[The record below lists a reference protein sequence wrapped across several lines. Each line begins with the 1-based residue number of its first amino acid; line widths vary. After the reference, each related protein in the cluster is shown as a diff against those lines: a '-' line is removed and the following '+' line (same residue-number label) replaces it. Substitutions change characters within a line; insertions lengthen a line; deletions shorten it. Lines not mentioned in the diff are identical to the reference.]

1 MNNLI
6 FELKRV
12 TKIFIQG
19 TREISIFKDLN
30 LSLIQ
35 GKSLAIIG
43 QSGSGK
49 SSLLHLMAGLDVPT
63 KGSIFYKGNS
73 LLDLSLNEKA
83 TFRNKEL
90 GFVYQ
95 FHHLLPEFTAI
106 ENAAM
111 PLFLSRKYSKT
122 ESLEIARDL
131 LSQVGL
137 DSRISHL
144 PGELSGGE
152 RQRVSV
158 ARALSNNPSCLIMDE
173 PTGDLDLE
181 NSQNMFDLIINLSKK
196 HKTSMIIA
204 THDMNLASQFNEIF
218 DYIDSWYNRKRIH

>member
-19 TREISIFKDLN
+19 TREIPIFKDLN

-122 ESLEIARDL
+122 DSLEIARDL

-218 DYIDSWYNRKRIH
+218 DLDKQF

>member
-181 NSQNMFDLIINLSKK
+181 NSHNMFDLIINLSKK
-196 HKTSMIIA
+196 HKTSIIIA

-218 DYIDSWYNRKRIH
+218 DLDKQF

>member
-19 TREISIFKDLN
+19 TREIPIFKDLN

-63 KGSIFYKGNS
+63 KGLIFYKGNS

-122 ESLEIARDL
+122 DSLEIARDL

-181 NSQNMFDLIINLSKK
+181 NSRNMFDLIINLSKK

-218 DYIDSWYNRKRIH
+218 DLDKQF

>member
-122 ESLEIARDL
+122 QSLEIARDL

-181 NSQNMFDLIINLSKK
+181 NSHKMFDLIINLSKK

-218 DYIDSWYNRKRIH
+218 DLDKQF

>member
-122 ESLEIARDL
+122 QSLEIARDL

-181 NSQNMFDLIINLSKK
+181 NSRNMFDLIINLSKK

-218 DYIDSWYNRKRIH
+218 DLDKQF

>member
-19 TREISIFKDLN
+19 TREIPIFKDLN

-73 LLDLSLNEKA
+73 LLDLSLDEKA

-122 ESLEIARDL
+122 QSLEIARDL

-181 NSQNMFDLIINLSKK
+181 NSHNMFDLIINLSKK

-218 DYIDSWYNRKRIH
+218 DLDKQF

>member
-6 FELKRV
+6 FELKKV

-30 LSLIQ
+30 LSLTQ

-122 ESLEIARDL
+122 QSLEIARDL

-144 PGELSGGE
+144 PGELSG
-152 RQRVSV
+152 
-158 ARALSNNPSCLIMDE
+158 
-173 PTGDLDLE
+173 E
-181 NSQNMFDLIINLSKK
+181 NVKEFQ
-196 HKTSMIIA
+196 
-204 THDMNLASQFNEIF
+204 
-218 DYIDSWYNRKRIH
+218 

>member
-19 TREISIFKDLN
+19 TREILIFKDLN

-218 DYIDSWYNRKRIH
+218 DLDKQF

>member
-6 FELKRV
+6 FELKKV

-30 LSLIQ
+30 LSLTQ

-122 ESLEIARDL
+122 DSLEIARDL

-181 NSQNMFDLIINLSKK
+181 NSHNMFDLIISLSKK

-218 DYIDSWYNRKRIH
+218 DLDK

>member
-19 TREISIFKDLN
+19 TREIPIFKDLN

-122 ESLEIARDL
+122 QSLEIARDL

-181 NSQNMFDLIINLSKK
+181 NSHKMFDLIINLSKK

-218 DYIDSWYNRKRIH
+218 DLDKQF

>member
-49 SSLLHLMAGLDVPT
+49 SSLLHLMAGLDVPI

-218 DYIDSWYNRKRIH
+218 DLDKQF

>member
-6 FELKRV
+6 FELKKV

-30 LSLIQ
+30 LSLTQ

-122 ESLEIARDL
+122 DSLEIARDL

-181 NSQNMFDLIINLSKK
+181 NSRNMFDLIINLSKK

-218 DYIDSWYNRKRIH
+218 DLDKQF

>member
-19 TREISIFKDLN
+19 TREIPIFKDLN

-122 ESLEIARDL
+122 DSLEIARDL

-181 NSQNMFDLIINLSKK
+181 NSHNMFDLIISLSKK

-218 DYIDSWYNRKRIH
+218 DLDK

>member
-19 TREISIFKDLN
+19 TREIPIFKDLN

-122 ESLEIARDL
+122 QSLEIARDL

-181 NSQNMFDLIINLSKK
+181 NSHNMFDLIINLSKK
-196 HKTSMIIA
+196 HKTSIIIA

-218 DYIDSWYNRKRIH
+218 DLDKQF

>member
-122 ESLEIARDL
+122 QSLEIARDL

-218 DYIDSWYNRKRIH
+218 DLDKQF

>member
-218 DYIDSWYNRKRIH
+218 DLDKQF

>member
-122 ESLEIARDL
+122 QSLEIARDL

-204 THDMNLASQFNEIF
+204 THDINLASHFNEIF
-218 DYIDSWYNRKRIH
+218 DLDKQF

>member
-122 ESLEIARDL
+122 QSLEIARDL

-181 NSQNMFDLIINLSKK
+181 NSHNMFDLIINLSKK

-218 DYIDSWYNRKRIH
+218 DLDKQF

>member
-6 FELKRV
+6 FELKKV

-35 GKSLAIIG
+35 GKSLAITG

-49 SSLLHLMAGLDVPT
+49 SSLLHLMAGLDVPI

-111 PLFLSRKYSKT
+111 PLFLSRKYSKI

-181 NSQNMFDLIINLSKK
+181 NSHNMFDLIISLSKK

-218 DYIDSWYNRKRIH
+218 DLDKQF

>member
-6 FELKRV
+6 FELKKV

-30 LSLIQ
+30 LSLTQ

-122 ESLEIARDL
+122 QSLEIARDL

-181 NSQNMFDLIINLSKK
+181 NSHNMFNLIISLSKK

-218 DYIDSWYNRKRIH
+218 DLDKQF

>member
-122 ESLEIARDL
+122 QSLEIARDL

-144 PGELSGGE
+144 PGE
-152 RQRVSV
+152 
-158 ARALSNNPSCLIMDE
+158 
-173 PTGDLDLE
+173 
-181 NSQNMFDLIINLSKK
+181 
-196 HKTSMIIA
+196 
-204 THDMNLASQFNEIF
+204 
-218 DYIDSWYNRKRIH
+218 

>member
-19 TREISIFKDLN
+19 TREIPIFKDLN

-122 ESLEIARDL
+122 QSLEIARDL

-181 NSQNMFDLIINLSKK
+181 NSHNMFDLIINLSKK

-218 DYIDSWYNRKRIH
+218 DLDKQF

>member
-19 TREISIFKDLN
+19 TREIPIFKDLN

-122 ESLEIARDL
+122 QSLEIARDL

-181 NSQNMFDLIINLSKK
+181 NSRNMFDLIINLSKK

-218 DYIDSWYNRKRIH
+218 DLDKQF

>member
-1 MNNLI
+1 MNEKI
-6 FELKRV
+6 FELN
-12 TKIFIQG
+12 Q
-19 TREISIFKDLN
+19 ISKVFKEGLNEVKVLLNFN
-30 LSLIQ
+30 LSIMNNE
-35 GKSLAIIG
+35 SIAIIG

-122 ESLEIARDL
+122 DSLEIARDL

-181 NSQNMFDLIINLSKK
+181 NSHNMFDLIISLSKK

-218 DYIDSWYNRKRIH
+218 DLDK

>member
-6 FELKRV
+6 FELKKV

-30 LSLIQ
+30 LSLTQ

-122 ESLEIARDL
+122 DSLEIARDL

-181 NSQNMFDLIINLSKK
+181 NSHNMFDLIISLSKK

-218 DYIDSWYNRKRIH
+218 DLDKQF

>member
-19 TREISIFKDLN
+19 TREIPIFKDLN

-122 ESLEIARDL
+122 QSLEIARDL

-181 NSQNMFDLIINLSKK
+181 NSHNMFDLIISLSKK

-218 DYIDSWYNRKRIH
+218 DLDKQF

>member
-122 ESLEIARDL
+122 QSLEIARDL

-181 NSQNMFDLIINLSKK
+181 NSHNMFDLIINLSKK
-196 HKTSMIIA
+196 HKTSIIIA

-218 DYIDSWYNRKRIH
+218 DLDKQF

>member
-1 MNNLI
+1 
-6 FELKRV
+6 
-12 TKIFIQG
+12 
-19 TREISIFKDLN
+19 
-30 LSLIQ
+30 
-35 GKSLAIIG
+35 
-43 QSGSGK
+43 
-49 SSLLHLMAGLDVPT
+49 MAGLDVPT

-122 ESLEIARDL
+122 QSLEIARDL

-181 NSQNMFDLIINLSKK
+181 NSRNMFDLIINLSKK

-218 DYIDSWYNRKRIH
+218 DLDKQF

>member
-35 GKSLAIIG
+35 GKSLAITG

-49 SSLLHLMAGLDVPT
+49 SSLLHLMAGLDVPI

-218 DYIDSWYNRKRIH
+218 DLDKQF

>member
-19 TREISIFKDLN
+19 TREIPIFKDLN

-122 ESLEIARDL
+122 QSLEIARDL

-218 DYIDSWYNRKRIH
+218 DLDKQF

>member
-6 FELKRV
+6 FELKKV

-30 LSLIQ
+30 LSLTQ

-49 SSLLHLMAGLDVPT
+49 SSLLHLMAGLDVPI

-122 ESLEIARDL
+122 DSLEIARDL

-181 NSQNMFDLIINLSKK
+181 NSHNMFNLIISLSKK

-218 DYIDSWYNRKRIH
+218 DLDKQF

>member
-181 NSQNMFDLIINLSKK
+181 NSHNMFDLIINLSKK

-218 DYIDSWYNRKRIH
+218 DLDKQF